1 MGGGS
6 GLTLAAPF
14 PDDPV
19 DPVDPDMNSKN
30 AVFIVRVVNLGQN
43 AALALCLFDFFKDAL
58 HETLTFGTKI
68 RKSSRTKSKKF
79 ARFRA
84 GDGSAQ
90 NFAVDLMGLVKS
102 FVEELASKTHI
113 LKTSEHFRNF
123 RGRGTILILP
133 ELLGLRNKKR
143 RHVFLVT

>member
-14 PDDPV
+14 PEDPV
-19 DPVDPDMNSKN
+19 DPLDPVMNSKN

-43 AALALCLFDFFKDAL
+43 GALALCCCCSSFLCLLFNGVL
-58 HETLTFGTKI
+58 HETPIFGTHVT
-68 RKSSRTKSKKF
+68 KSSPTGSRKF

-90 NFAVDLMGLVKS
+90 NFAADLMGLVKS
-102 FVEELASKTHI
+102 FFEDFAS
-113 LKTSEHFRNF
+113 
-123 RGRGTILILP
+123 
-133 ELLGLRNKKR
+133 
-143 RHVFLVT
+143 